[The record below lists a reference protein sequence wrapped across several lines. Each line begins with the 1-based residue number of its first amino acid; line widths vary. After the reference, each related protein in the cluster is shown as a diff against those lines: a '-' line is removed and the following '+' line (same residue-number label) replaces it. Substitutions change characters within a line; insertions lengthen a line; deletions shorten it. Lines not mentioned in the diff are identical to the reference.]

1 MTTFRKYIILVL
13 ASFLLFGFMSCEDTN
28 EPIVFEQDDAY
39 IAFTSTSK
47 TIKEGASATT
57 YAIPVMVVATEGS
70 PEVTVDFEFVPDTAN
85 SPAYEGQNYELVN
98 DSKTLTFSK
107 GWGYDTIFVK
117 TIPDGEFTGD
127 KSFFVDIVDN
137 SQGYQDNGPE
147 STINVTWQ
155 DNEHP
160 LNLILGTYEITGMT
174 GFDPPES
181 FTRTVEIKPHPEN
194 YTQVA
199 IQVNQ
204 FSPGWGFPDDEI
216 FYADVDMDEITFK
229 IQAGQSFGDYG
240 YGPSKII
247 GYVGDAGDPLIA
259 DGEYITGD
267 IAEDGTITLNDWIGV
282 TITSGSNEGVPFDLY
297 QPTTW
302 TKVGKK
308 SGDIETNYDEQREPK
323 RFNQ

>member
-13 ASFLLFGFMSCEDTN
+13 ASVLLFGIMSCEDLN

-39 IAFTSTSK
+39 VAFTSTAK
-47 TIKEGASATT
+47 TIAEGESATT

-70 PEVTVDFEFVPDTAN
+70 PEVTVDFEFMPDTAN
-85 SPAYEGQNYELVN
+85 SPAYADENYELVN

-107 GWGYDTIFVK
+107 GWGYDTIFVR

-127 KSFFVDIVDN
+127 KSFFIDIVDN

-160 LNLILGTYEITGMT
+160 LNLVLGTYEISGTDAWG
-174 GFDPPES
+174 DS
-181 FTRTVEIKPHPEN
+181 YTRTVEIKPHPEN

-216 FYADVDMDEITFK
+216 FYADVDLDAMTFE

-240 YGPSKII
+240 YGPSKIS
-247 GYVGDAGDPLIA
+247 GYVGAAGDPRID
-259 DGEYITGD
+259 DGDYITGD
-267 IAEDGTITLNDWIGV
+267 IAEDATITLNDWIGV
-282 TITSGSNEGVPFDLY
+282 IITSGSNEGLSFDLY
-297 QPTTW
+297 QPSTW

-308 SGDIETNYDEQREPK
+308 SVEVENNSFGQRTPK
-323 RFNQ
+323 PYNQ